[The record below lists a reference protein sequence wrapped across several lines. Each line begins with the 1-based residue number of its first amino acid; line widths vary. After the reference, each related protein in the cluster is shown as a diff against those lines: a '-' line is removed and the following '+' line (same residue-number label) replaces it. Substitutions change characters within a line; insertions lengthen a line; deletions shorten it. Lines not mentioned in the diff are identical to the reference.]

1 MAVWG
6 TLEVGATG
14 ESRGCEENEVSDE
27 NVREEQV
34 DPAAPQQNQNDQNQN
49 DQDQNDVENRAASD
63 PGLQTPDEREFEQML
78 VEEKDQTDRR
88 EQELQALVSERTAD
102 LQRLQAE
109 YVNYKKRVDRDRAH
123 ARQAGVES
131 VVTELLPVLDSID
144 MARQHDDLGD
154 GFKLVAEA
162 LEKLAGKHGLHGFGE
177 VGDPFDPKRHDA
189 LMQVPMDGVEVT
201 TCSQIMQR
209 GYELHGRVIR
219 PARVAVAE
227 PN

>member
-1 MAVWG
+1 VQR
-6 TLEVGATG
+6 LK
-14 ESRGCEENEVSDE
+14 ENEVTDE

-34 DPAAPQQNQNDQNQN
+34 DKTAPHQNENDQNQN
-49 DQDQNDVENRAASD
+49 DQTQDVNVDDTAASD
-63 PGLQTPDEREFEQML
+63 PGVRTPDEREFEQML
-78 VEEKDQTDRR
+78 VEETDQAEGR

-109 YVNYKKRVDRDRAH
+109 YVNYKKRVDRDRTH

-154 GFKLVAEA
+154 GFKLVAGS
-162 LEKLAGKHGLHGFGE
+162 LEKLAGKHGLHAFGE
-177 VGDPFDPKRHDA
+177 VGDPFDPKRHEA

-201 TCSQIMQR
+201 TCSQVMQR